1 MSGPSLRRADSHGLI
16 HEAALEEAG
25 ELAELLERSLRRGE
39 RDKALDIAWI
49 AVEHWE
55 SRTLQH
61 AQSEEEGLYLEAVE
75 LKPQLRD
82 VIIALTRDHDLL
94 RELVAEIK
102 ARLERGEM
110 DEQVLQRFQAL
121 ILIDQIHNRDEEAM
135 VEKELEEN
143 RHGSVSGPEVDGP
156 AAG

>member
-25 ELAELLERSLRRGE
+25 ELAELLERSLLRGE

-82 VIIALTRDHDLL
+82 VIIALTRDHNLM

-121 ILIDQIHNRDEEAM
+121 ILIDQIHNRDEEEM

>member
-82 VIIALTRDHDLL
+82 VIIALTRDHNLM

-143 RHGSVSGPEVDGP
+143 RHRSVSGPEVDGP

>member
-25 ELAELLERSLRRGE
+25 ELAELLERSWRRGE

-82 VIIALTRDHDLL
+82 VIIALTRDHNLM
-94 RELVAEIK
+94 RELVAAIK
-102 ARLERGEM
+102 ERLERSEM
-110 DEQVLQRFQAL
+110 DEQVLRRFQAL
-121 ILIDQIHNRDEEAM
+121 ILIDQIHNRDEEEM
-135 VEKELEEN
+135 VEKELEET

>member
-1 MSGPSLRRADSHGLI
+1 MRRADSHGLI

-121 ILIDQIHNRDEEAM
+121 ILIDQIHNRDEEEM
-135 VEKELEEN
+135 VEKELEES
-143 RHGSVSGPEVDGP
+143 RHGAVFGPKVDGP

>member
-1 MSGPSLRRADSHGLI
+1 MRRADSHGLI

-39 RDKALDIAWI
+39 RDKAQGIAWI

-61 AQSEEEGLYLEAVE
+61 AQCEEEGLYLEAVE

-82 VIIALTRDHDLL
+82 VIIALTRDHDLM

-135 VEKELEEN
+135 VEKELEES

>member
-82 VIIALTRDHDLL
+82 VIIALTRDHNLM

-135 VEKELEEN
+135 VEKELEES

>member
-25 ELAELLERSLRRGE
+25 ELAELVERSLRRGE

-82 VIIALTRDHDLL
+82 VIIALTRDHNLM